1 MGSSDELTDYSS
13 VQDYL
18 FGLKAKGIK
27 FGIDRMRSL
36 AAEIGHPERQLPVI
50 HLAGTNGKGSTAAM
64 LDQILRRAGKKVGL
78 YTSPHLV
85 KLGERVQVEREILTE
100 TEIVEYTRELL
111 PVAERLGASS
121 PDDHPSFFEFMTA
134 MAFLQF
140 ARKGCDVAVAEV
152 GLGGELDATNIVQPA
167 VTAIT
172 SIGFDH
178 CEILGRTHAEIA
190 SAKAGIIKPG
200 IPVVVGR
207 MPAEAEAVIRA
218 RATEVGAPLMS
229 VRDRFGEALDGYP
242 QTALMGDCQ
251 RWNAATASLVIEALG
266 WDIGLELIE
275 QGLAEAHWPARWE
288 QLTVQGRSVIMDASH
303 NPEGAAELSL
313 NLARLFEQ
321 TGKKPIVVVGALGLP
336 RAKPLIHAVAEFA
349 AEIHIVVPAQARAC
363 HHEDIRALIPARFDG
378 LVHDSDVEQLFGG
391 NGMANWS
398 AAQDLIVVTGSIYL
412 AGEVMAYL
420 NPLKGRVESHLQD
433 F

>member
-1 MGSSDELTDYSS
+1 MRSSDELTDYSS

-100 TEIVEYTRELL
+100 AEIVAYTRELL

-200 IPVVVGR
+200 VPVVVGR

-218 RATEVGAPLMS
+218 RAIEVGAPLTS

-251 RWNAATASLVIEALG
+251 RWNAATAGLVIEALG
-266 WDIGLELIE
+266 WGIEADLID

-363 HHEDIRALIPARFDG
+363 GHADIRALIPSRFKG
-378 LVHDSDVEQLFGG
+378 QVHDSDVETLFGG
-391 NGMANWS
+391 DGFSKWS
-398 AAQDLIVVTGSIYL
+398 GSNDLIVVTGSIYL

-420 NPLKGRVESHLQD
+420 DPLKGSVESHLQD

>member
-152 GLGGELDATNIVQPA
+152 GLGGELDATNFVQPA

-172 SIGFDH
+172 SI
-178 CEILGRTHAEIA
+178 
-190 SAKAGIIKPG
+190 
-200 IPVVVGR
+200 
-207 MPAEAEAVIRA
+207 
-218 RATEVGAPLMS
+218 
-229 VRDRFGEALDGYP
+229 
-242 QTALMGDCQ
+242 
-251 RWNAATASLVIEALG
+251 
-266 WDIGLELIE
+266 
-275 QGLAEAHWPARWE
+275 
-288 QLTVQGRSVIMDASH
+288 
-303 NPEGAAELSL
+303 
-313 NLARLFEQ
+313 
-321 TGKKPIVVVGALGLP
+321 
-336 RAKPLIHAVAEFA
+336 
-349 AEIHIVVPAQARAC
+349 
-363 HHEDIRALIPARFDG
+363 
-378 LVHDSDVEQLFGG
+378 
-391 NGMANWS
+391 
-398 AAQDLIVVTGSIYL
+398 
-412 AGEVMAYL
+412 
-420 NPLKGRVESHLQD
+420 
-433 F
+433 